1 MVDWFLFYINPYTKN
16 ENDLYNIFKN
26 GTKHW
31 NKILSENILQANRQG
46 LHVIID
52 EIIGILG

>member
-1 MVDWFLFYINPYTKN
+1 MVDWFLFYITPNTKN
-16 ENDLYNIFKN
+16 ENDLYNIFRN
-26 GTKHW
+26 VTKHW
-31 NKILSENILQANRQG
+31 NKILSENILQANKQG